1 MPDSAR
7 LTIQS
12 RIPEIR
18 RAADFLDGFLARHP
32 VPASIAGE
40 LHVILD
46 EVLSNV
52 IRHGYDDA
60 GAHEIGFTLTS
71 SPGTVTLEVDDD
83 GKAFDPTITAKPA
96 PRRGASLDDIDPGGL
111 GLVFLKAFADDIAYR
126 RDGMRNRLTIT
137 RRVPASVTE
146 TPPRGD
152 LALSEESEGGIYT
165 LELQGRL
172 DSTTAWAMKDRLLAM
187 VEDGVRWLI
196 VDASRTRYI
205 GSAGFW
211 ALMLVD
217 RRLKASGGGLTLCGL
232 SRECE
237 QALENGGMASMLA
250 VHEGP
255 AAALAAV
262 RRQTGR

>member
-1 MPDSAR
+1 MPDSPR
-7 LTIQS
+7 ITIQN

-18 RAADFLDGFLARHP
+18 RAADFLDGFLARNP

-52 IRHGYDDA
+52 IRHGYDDE
-60 GAHEIGFTLTS
+60 GVHEIGFTLAS
-71 SPGTVTLEVDDD
+71 SPGAVILEVDDD
-83 GKAFDPTITAKPA
+83 GKPFDPTAGGKPV
-96 PRRGASLDDIDPGGL
+96 PRKGAGLDELDPGGL

-126 RDGMRNRLTIT
+126 RDGTRNRLTIT
-137 RRVPASVTE
+137 RRIPPTVPE

-152 LALSEESEGGIYT
+152 LALSETRESGIYT

-187 VEDGVRWLI
+187 VDDGARHLV
-196 VDASRTRYI
+196 VDASRTGYI

-211 ALMLVD
+211 ALLLVD
-217 RRLKASGGGLTLCGL
+217 RRLKARGGGLALCGL
-232 SRECE
+232 SQECAR
-237 QALENGGMASMLA
+237 ALEKGGFGSVLA
-250 VHEGP
+250 VYKGYAE
-255 AAALAAV
+255 ALESARA
-262 RRQTGR
+262 G